1 VEFTYSK
8 SPRQPTSRQSNDGS
22 ERADGTG
29 REVLAIVTKIELKA
43 YTDDLPNGQVLV
55 SDVIRFEVVE
65 PEELMHVTVMAYYQ
79 GTPNVQGKRLQVR
92 DLVRSELPS
101 EVRRDGILLA
111 DLKGLRFRE

>member
-1 VEFTYSK
+1 
-8 SPRQPTSRQSNDGS
+8 
-22 ERADGTG
+22 
-29 REVLAIVTKIELKA
+29 
-43 YTDDLPNGQVLV
+43 
-55 SDVIRFEVVE
+55 
-65 PEELMHVTVMAYYQ
+65 MHVTVMAYYQ